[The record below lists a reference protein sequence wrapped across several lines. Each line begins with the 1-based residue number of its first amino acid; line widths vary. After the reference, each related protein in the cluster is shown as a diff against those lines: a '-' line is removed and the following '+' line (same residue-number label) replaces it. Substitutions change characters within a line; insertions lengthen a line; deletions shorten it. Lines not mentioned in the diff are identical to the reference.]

1 MPLTLRVWRFTDGR
15 VGHEKQ
21 TSGLVQGLRESLPEM
36 AGAGS
41 SIECR
46 DIPVAEFLRNP
57 SVLWQDSGAAPDL
70 LIGAGRR
77 THLLMARVRWHLG
90 SRTVCLMRSTLPRFC
105 YDLALVPEH
114 DWLWSER
121 KVLRT
126 LGALGPS
133 IPSAP
138 SAECGLILLGGE
150 NDHFYWSDEEV
161 CASVSAIVAQNPRV
175 HWQISDSPRSS
186 KNLISAVDRA
196 LHGADNAETVHYLDN
211 DPQWLTQTLARAGQV
226 WVSSDSA
233 SMLYE
238 ALSSAARVGVIELT
252 SKRANNKLAAGIDA
266 LRREQRVGTLSAG
279 PLDAQALKVEPLREQ
294 VRCARWILQQ
304 WFSPED

>member
-1 MPLTLRVWRFTDGR
+1 
-15 VGHEKQ
+15 
-21 TSGLVQGLRESLPEM
+21 
-36 AGAGS
+36 
-41 SIECR
+41 
-46 DIPVAEFLRNP
+46 
-57 SVLWQDSGAAPDL
+57 
-70 LIGAGRR
+70 
-77 THLLMARVRWHLG
+77 
-90 SRTVCLMRSTLPRFC
+90 MRSTLPRFC
-105 YDLALVPEH
+105 YDLALVPQH
-114 DWLWSER
+114 DRLWSEH

-133 IPSAP
+133 IPGAP

-161 CASVSAIVAQNPRV
+161 CASVAAIVAQNPRV

-196 LHGADNAETVHYLDN
+196 LHGTDNAETVHYLDN

-304 WFSPED
+304 WFSPQD

>member
-1 MPLTLRVWRFTDGR
+1 MSLTLRIWRFTDGR
-15 VGHEKQ
+15 AGHEKQ
-21 TSGLVQGLRESLPEM
+21 SVGLVQGLRESLPEM

-46 DIPVAEFLRNP
+46 DIPVAEFSRDP
-57 SVLWQDSGAAPDL
+57 SQLWQDPGAAPDL

-77 THLLMARVRWHLG
+77 THLPMARVRWHLG
-90 SRTVCLMRSTLPRFC
+90 SRAVCLMRSTLPRFC

-114 DWLWSER
+114 DRLWSER

-133 IPSAP
+133 ISGAP
-138 SAECGLILLGGE
+138 SAKCGLILLGGK

-161 CASVSAIVAQNPRV
+161 CASVAAIVAQNPRV

-186 KNLISAVDRA
+186 KNLISTLDLA
-196 LHGADNAETVHYLDN
+196 LRGIDNAETIHYLDN

-238 ALSSAARVGVIELT
+238 ALSSAARVGGIELT

-266 LRREQRVGTLSAG
+266 LRREQRLGTLSAG
-279 PLDAQALKVEPLREQ
+279 PLDAQALKVEPL
-294 VRCARWILQQ
+294 
-304 WFSPED
+304 

>member
-15 VGHEKQ
+15 AGHEKQ

-161 CASVSAIVAQNPRV
+161 RFRLRHCGAK
-175 HWQISDSPRSS
+175 SPR
-186 KNLISAVDRA
+186 A
-196 LHGADNAETVHYLDN
+196 LADIRFA
-211 DPQWLTQTLARAGQV
+211 P
-226 WVSSDSA
+226 
-233 SMLYE
+233 
-238 ALSSAARVGVIELT
+238 
-252 SKRANNKLAAGIDA
+252 
-266 LRREQRVGTLSAG
+266 
-279 PLDAQALKVEPLREQ
+279 
-294 VRCARWILQQ
+294 
-304 WFSPED
+304 